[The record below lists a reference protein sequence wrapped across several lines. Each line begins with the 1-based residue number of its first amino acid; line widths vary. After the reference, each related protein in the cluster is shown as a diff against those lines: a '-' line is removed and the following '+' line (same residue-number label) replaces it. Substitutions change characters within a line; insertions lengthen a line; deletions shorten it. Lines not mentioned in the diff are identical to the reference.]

1 MKITFTLFLC
11 AFGLISWSQDIWT
24 QADSINGAPRTVAS
38 AFVVDGE
45 GYAIGGLDQSGFR
58 RKMYSYT
65 FIQNDWDDEPSIG
78 GDDGGGLNRGS
89 ACAFSINNKGY
100 VCLGQGQTNPFFKD
114 LWEFDENTNAWT
126 QKADFAGSE
135 RRQAVAFTINSLAY
149 VGTGYDATGYVK
161 DMYKYSAETN
171 TWTQISDF
179 GGTARKEAVGFS
191 MGDQGY
197 VGTGDDGVLRND
209 FWQYEPTTDMW
220 IQKADFPGTKR
231 KGAAAWG
238 IFPQAFICMGED
250 INSEYKRDLWE
261 YNYFSDTWVQRSDYG
276 GPGRSG
282 AIAFVLQG
290 VAFVG
295 SGYNGNFN
303 DDMYSYRKLASLEDH
318 YITSNTKLYPNPS
331 NGTFKLDINSTDLE
345 LEVYSLMGQ
354 IVTDQFQI
362 EKTSGGFE
370 LTDIDN
376 PAGNYLIKC
385 YHPELGQIYQSKIVL
400 L

>member
-1 MKITFTLFLC
+1 MKFSLTILLC
-11 AFGLISWSQDIWT
+11 SLGLITWSQDMWT

-38 AFVVDGE
+38 SFVIDGE

-78 GDDGGGLNRGS
+78 GDTGAGLNRGS
-89 ACAFSINNKGY
+89 ASAFTINNKGY
-100 VCLGQGQTNPFFKD
+100 ICLGQGQTNPFFKD

-135 RRQAVAFTINSLAY
+135 RRQAVAFVIDSIAY
-149 VGTGYDATGYVK
+149 VGTGYDASGYRK
-161 DMYKYSAETN
+161 DMYKYSAATN

-197 VGTGDDGVLRND
+197 IGTGDDGVLRND
-209 FWQYEPTTDMW
+209 FWQYQPTTDTW
-220 IQKADFPGTKR
+220 LQKADFPGTQR

-250 INSEYKRDLWE
+250 INSDFKKDLWE
-261 YNYFSDTWVQRSDYG
+261 YNYFSDTWVQRADYG

-295 SGYNGNFN
+295 SGYNGTFN
-303 DDMYSYRKLASLEDH
+303 DDMYSYRKVANLEDH
-318 YITSNTKLYPNPS
+318 YTSSDTKLYPNPS
-331 NGTFKLDINSTDLE
+331 NGTFRLDINADDLE
-345 LEVYSLMGQ
+345 IEVYSLTGQ
-354 IVTDQFQI
+354 LVTNQFQI
-362 EKTSGGFE
+362 VKTPQGFDV
-370 LTDIDN
+370 TNIDN
-376 PAGNYLIKC
+376 PSGNYILRC
-385 YHPELGQIYQSKIVL
+385 NHSEFGQVYQSKIVL